1 MLLIGFVF
9 VRCGFGL
16 LVFVLFD
23 SLGLQWLFVLGYRC
37 GDDCFRLGIINS
49 VVYGYVMVCVV

>member
-1 MLLIGFVF
+1 MF

-23 SLGLQWLFVLGYRC
+23 SLGLQRLFVLDYRC
-37 GDDCFRLGIINS
+37 GDGCFRLGIINS
-49 VVYGYVMVCVV
+49 VVYGYVMVCVI